1 MKMRS
6 NLRSNGWIPQ
16 NWWFIERSWKR
27 EREREREIVM
37 GRIEEGEERSWE
49 PKWLFIATWVWLQ
62 LGPSK
67 K

>member
-1 MKMRS
+1 VVYRAF
-6 NLRSNGWIPQ
+6 L
-16 NWWFIERSWKR
+16 EER